1 MELTGRVLDAYYN
14 VRQNLFMIQTA
25 NRANPPVQAFCSRLT
40 RELEGLVPK
49 DFLDRYVSD
58 RMVHLP
64 RYLNAFKIRAERG
77 AYDRE
82 KDQEKAGRVKP
93 FTEALGRN
101 LRDIS
106 SHASSEK
113 RKSFEELFWMVEE
126 FKVSVF
132 AQELK
137 TPFPVSAKRLE
148 KKLREVERMV

>member
-14 VRQNLFMIQTA
+14 VRQNLYMIQTA
-25 NRANPPVQAFCSRLT
+25 NRASPPVRAFCSRLT

-49 DFLDRYVSD
+49 DFLDRYAPD
-58 RMVHLP
+58 RIAHLP
-64 RYLNAFKIRAERG
+64 RYLKAFKIRAERG
-77 AYDRE
+77 AYDRD
-82 KDQEKAGRVKP
+82 KDQEKAGRIEP
-93 FTEALGRN
+93 FTKALSRN

-106 SHASSEK
+106 SHASLEK